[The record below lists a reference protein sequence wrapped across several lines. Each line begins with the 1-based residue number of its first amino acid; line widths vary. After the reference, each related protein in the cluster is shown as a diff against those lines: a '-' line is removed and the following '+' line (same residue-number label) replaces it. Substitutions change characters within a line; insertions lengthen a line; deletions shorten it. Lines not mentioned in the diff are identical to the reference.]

1 MLLGDGD
8 VDGNSIVAPSGSIV
22 VGFSAPELVPF
33 LVRLQVAV
41 LGLASS

>member
-22 VGFSAPELVPF
+22 VVGFSAPELVPF
-33 LVRLQVAV
+33 LVRLQVAA
-41 LGLASS
+41 LGLA